1 MAEIASSIRVACSLG
16 IATAA
21 LSGAFLGFAA
31 AAGPAKVEDPAA
43 GIALAPHRAVYDLK
57 LGESRGKRSLEAV
70 RGRIVYDFAGS
81 TCEGYA
87 LQFRQ
92 VTELDTGEGKLALSD
107 LRSTSWEQGA
117 SQSLRFDSQ
126 NYLDRKL
133 VDSVDGHA
141 DKGPDGVTVTLAK
154 PKERRLE
161 IGSAVFPSEH
171 MRRIIAAARAG
182 QTLLELTVYDGS
194 ETGEKV
200 YNSLTVIGKRIAP
213 NEHAPTDAAAGQ
225 AAVAGMDRWP
235 VTISY
240 FDRAQQG
247 GGEQTPVYAISFE
260 AYANGVARAL
270 MLDYGDFTVAGDL
283 TALEMKD
290 SKPCD
295 R

>member
-1 MAEIASSIRVACSLG
+1 MKIASSTLACSVTVA
-16 IATAA
+16 IA
-21 LSGAFLGFAA
+21 LSGAFLGVAA
-31 AAGPAKVEDPAA
+31 AAGPAKVDDPAA
-43 GIALAPHRAVYDLK
+43 GIALAPHRAVYDLR
-57 LGESRGKRSLEAV
+57 LGETRGKRSLEAV

-107 LRSTSWEQGA
+107 LRSTSWEEGA
-117 SQSLRFDSQ
+117 AKSLRFDSQ

-133 VDSVDGHA
+133 VDTVDGHA
-141 DKGPDGVTVTLAK
+141 DKGADGVTVTLAK
-154 PKERRLE
+154 PKEARLD

-194 ETGEKV
+194 ETGDKV
-200 YNSLTVIGKRIAP
+200 YNSLSVIGKKIAP
-213 NEHAPTDAAAGQ
+213 EHAPTDAAAGTAQ
-225 AAVAGMDRWP
+225 IAGLARWP

-240 FDRAQQG
+240 FDRSKE
-247 GGEQTPVYAISFE
+247 GGEQTPVYAITFE
-260 AYANGVARAL
+260 AYENGVARAL
-270 MLDYGDFTVAGDL
+270 VLDYGDFTVAGDL
-283 TALEMKD
+283 ISLEMKD
-290 SKPCD
+290 AKPCD